1 MIDLRSDT
9 TTQPSVAM
17 RSQMA
22 NAPVGDDVFGDDPS
36 VNALQDRVASLTGKE
51 SALLLPSGTQSN
63 LVALLAHCQRGEEY
77 LVGQEYHTYQY
88 EAGGAAVF
96 GSIQPQPIPV
106 SADGSLDLDL
116 VRSRIKP
123 DDPHFAMTRLLVLE
137 NTHNGKVLGLD
148 YMAQAY
154 EFARRHGLL
163 LHLDG
168 ARVFNAATELG
179 VGVKEIVRHVD
190 SVSVCFSK
198 GLGAPVGSVLCGS
211 GPFIAAAKRWRKM
224 AGGGLRQ
231 AGVLAAAI
239 DYALDHHVDRL
250 RYDHA
255 HAKRIAQALSEI
267 DAITLISSQ
276 TNMVFIELSDDDIGV
291 KLGQFLAE
299 RGVNVLGGKRMRLVT
314 HLDISAADTDTV
326 IFLFREFFAS

>member
-1 MIDLRSDT
+1 M
-9 TTQPSVAM
+9 
-17 RSQMA
+17 
-22 NAPVGDDVFGDDPS
+22 
-36 VNALQDRVASLTGKE
+36 
-51 SALLLPSGTQSN
+51 
-63 LVALLAHCQRGEEY
+63 
-77 LVGQEYHTYQY
+77 
-88 EAGGAAVF
+88 
-96 GSIQPQPIPV
+96 
-106 SADGSLDLDL
+106 
-116 VRSRIKP
+116 
-123 DDPHFAMTRLLVLE
+123 
-137 NTHNGKVLGLD
+137 
-148 YMAQAY
+148 
-154 EFARRHGLL
+154 

-168 ARVFNAATELG
+168 ARVFNAATALG
-179 VGVKEIVRHVD
+179 VEVEEIVRHVD

-198 GLGAPVGSVLCGS
+198 GLGAPVGSLLCGS

-255 HAKRIAQALSEI
+255 HAKRMAQALSEI

-276 TNMVFIELSDDDIGV
+276 TNMVFIELPDEDIGV

-326 IFLFREFFAS
+326 IALFREFFVS

>member
-1 MIDLRSDT
+1 MIDLRCDT
-9 TTQPSVAM
+9 SSQPWVAM
-17 RSQMA
+17 RSHMA
-22 NAPVGDDVFGDDPS
+22 SAHVGDDVFGDDPS

-77 LVGQEYHTYQY
+77 LVGQDYHTYQY

-106 SADGSLDLDL
+106 SADGSLDLKL

-148 YMAQAY
+148 YMARAS

-168 ARVFNAATELG
+168 ARVFNAATALG
-179 VGVKEIVRHVD
+179 VEVKEIVRHVD

-198 GLGAPVGSVLCGS
+198 GLGAPVGSLLCGS

-255 HAKRIAQALSEI
+255 HAKRMAQALSEI

-276 TNMVFIELSDDDIGV
+276 TNMVFIELPDEDIGV

-326 IFLFREFFAS
+326 IALFREFFVS

>member
-9 TTQPSVAM
+9 TTQPSAGM

-22 NAPVGDDVFGDDPS
+22 SAPVGDDVFGDDPS
-36 VNALQDRVASLTGKE
+36 VNALQQRVASLAGKG

-77 LVGQEYHTYQY
+77 LVGQDYHTYLY

-106 SADGSLDLDL
+106 STDGSLDLEL

-123 DDPHFAMTRLLVLE
+123 DDPHFAITRLLVLE

-148 YMAQAY
+148 YGAGSRVRAMPWVGAASRWR
-154 EFARRHGLL
+154 AGLQRGDRAWRGGRGDRTSCGQRFDL
-163 LHLDG
+163 FFQ
-168 ARVFNAATELG
+168 RPW
-179 VGVKEIVRHVD
+179 
-190 SVSVCFSK
+190 
-198 GLGAPVGSVLCGS
+198 APVGSVLCGS
-211 GPFIAAAKRWRKM
+211 GPFIAAAKRWRKL

-250 RYDHA
+250 RSDHA
-255 HAKRIAQALSEI
+255 HAKRLAQAMSEI

-276 TNMVFIELSDDDIGV
+276 TNMVFIELPDEDIGV

-326 IFLFREFFAS
+326 IALFREFFVS